1 MRNGDPDVGTNCT
14 FTKKLCIVLY
24 DHVET
29 ETKISKKLPA
39 GYLRMTFCEIPV
51 SNDTMIRNHNF
62 PLLPICLFYRD
73 ITSIIRC
80 MQQRALK
87 HYGNMTPM
95 RSEKS
100 LEKQCT

>member
-1 MRNGDPDVGTNCT
+1 MRNGDLGVGTSCT
-14 FTKKLCIVLY
+14 FTKELCIVLC
-24 DHVET
+24 DDV
-29 ETKISKKLPA
+29 ETKISKKLP
-39 GYLRMTFCEIPV
+39 GFLRMTFCEIPV

-62 PLLPICLFYRD
+62 PLLSICLFYRD

-95 RSEKS
+95 RSKKS